1 MTLHEKLRSA
11 LITYDIQ
18 ESKKRSYNLYALGH
32 YMVALQST
40 TDFIA
45 KGADVREV
53 LCGHFSGRLLA
64 RLLKVAGVAPMTK
77 EDNYGGIVR
86 RTNYTR

>member
-1 MTLHEKLRSA
+1 MTLHDKLRTA
-11 LITYDIQ
+11 LIAYDQQ
-18 ESKKRSYNLYALGH
+18 ESKKKYYNLYALGL
-32 YMVALQST
+32 YLEALQSAT
-40 TDFIA
+40 AHIA
-45 KGADVREV
+45 QGADVREV
-53 LCGHFSGRLLA
+53 LCGHFNGRLLA